1 VVRWSAATGIRFD
14 EPDPVEPDDD
24 YDYDDEVPRRRRG
37 GRTLGF
43 ILVTLGLLFLAYAI
57 MRVFAAETDPF
68 TIAAVTITPY
78 VVAAGVLLG
87 LVTLLLGRRVV
98 GLSVL
103 AMALALGVLLV
114 PRYLSDSQPEADG
127 PRLRIMAAN
136 LWNGRADPS
145 AVVDLVRSQQVDL
158 LVLPELTP
166 AALAALDDE
175 GLGDLLPNR
184 ALDARVGGDG
194 VGILAKFPLRKI
206 VLMPESSL
214 GQLSAVVD
222 LPGRD
227 DLEVVAVHIL
237 PPTTSASVP
246 VWRNELAALPHPD
259 TDERTRVLAG
269 DFNATLD
276 HAAFRE
282 LLDRGYVDA
291 AEEAGEGLSPT
302 WSTWPYG
309 PPITID
315 HLLADGRSA
324 IVSYAVFDLPGSDHN
339 AILTELVLP

>member
-1 VVRWSAATGIRFD
+1 MVRWSAATGIRFD
-14 EPDPVEPDDD
+14 EPEPEEDDFEDDPP
-24 YDYDDEVPRRRRG
+24 PRHRRG
-37 GRTLGF
+37 GRKLGF
-43 ILVTLGLLFLAYAI
+43 VLVTLGLVFLAYAV

-68 TIAAVTITPY
+68 TVAAVTITPY

-87 LVTLLLGRRVV
+87 LITLLLGRRVV
-98 GLSVL
+98 GFSVL
-103 AMALALGVLLV
+103 AMALALSALLL
-114 PRYLSDSQPEADG
+114 PRYLSDSQPEAEG

-136 LWNGRADPS
+136 LFNGRADPGTL
-145 AVVDLVRSQQVDL
+145 VDLVRSQHVDL

-166 AALAALDDE
+166 AAMAALDEE

-184 ALDARVGGDG
+184 VLDARVGGDG
-194 VGILAKFPLRKI
+194 VGVLAKYPLRKI
-206 VLMPESSL
+206 VLMPESTL
-214 GQLSAVVD
+214 GQLSTVVD
-222 LPGRD
+222 VPGAD
-227 DLEVVAVHIL
+227 EIEVAAIHIR
-237 PPTTSASVP
+237 PPTSAAAVP
-246 VWRNELAALPHPD
+246 VWRNELGALPHPD
-259 TDERTRVLAG
+259 VDERTRILAG

-302 WSTWPYG
+302 WSDWPLG

-315 HLLADGRSA
+315 HFLADARSA

-339 AILTELVLP
+339 AILSEIVLP

>member
-1 VVRWSAATGIRFD
+1 MVRWSAATGIRFD
-14 EPDPVEPDDD
+14 EPEPDEDD
-24 YDYDDEVPRRRRG
+24 FEDDPAPRHRRG
-37 GRTLGF
+37 GRKLGF
-43 ILVTLGLLFLAYAI
+43 VLVTLGLVFLAYAI

-68 TIAAVTITPY
+68 TVAAVTITPY

-98 GLSVL
+98 GVSVL
-103 AMALALGVLLV
+103 AMALALSALLL

-136 LWNGRADPS
+136 LFNGRADPG
-145 AVVDLVRSQQVDL
+145 ALVDLVRTQHVDL

-166 AALAALDDE
+166 AAMAALDEE

-184 ALDARVGGDG
+184 VLDARVGGDG
-194 VGILAKFPLRKI
+194 TGVLAKYPLRKI
-206 VLMPESSL
+206 VLMPESTL
-214 GQLSAVVD
+214 GQLSTVVD
-222 LPGRD
+222 VPGPD
-227 DLEVVAVHIL
+227 EIEVAAIHIQ
-237 PPTTSASVP
+237 PPTSAASVP
-246 VWRNELAALPHPD
+246 VWRNELGALPDPD
-259 TDERTRVLAG
+259 VDERTRILAG

-302 WSTWPYG
+302 WSDWPLG

-315 HLLADGRSA
+315 HFLADARSA

-339 AILTELVLP
+339 AILSEMVLP